1 MGHGTPSGTSS
12 SGPSGC
18 NLALP
23 STSTPLPA
31 RQGTFTL
38 ELSDR
43 CHNGIDSDLPV
54 MLSATRILDAL
65 RIPFELTI
73 VSAHCTPDRMVQYA
87 RDAAARGLPVII
99 AGAGGAAHLPG
110 MVQLACDRC
119 SSARWS

>member
-1 MGHGTPSGTSS
+1 MGS
-12 SGPSGC
+12 
-18 NLALP
+18 
-23 STSTPLPA
+23 
-31 RQGTFTL
+31 
-38 ELSDR
+38 
-43 CHNGIDSDLPV
+43 DSDLPV

-65 RIPFELTI
+65 RILFELTI

-87 RDAAARGLPVII
+87 RDAAARGLRVII